1 MTRLTRSDLDALP
14 AYVPGRSAGDVAR
27 ELGIS
32 QAIKLASNEVPYGPL
47 PGVVEV
53 RGAGLMLACDLA
65 AGGAP
70 GVVARALAEERLVLN
85 ATGPA
90 TLRFLPPLVVG
101 EEEVDDALARL
112 GRVLS

>member
-1 MTRLTRSDLDALP
+1 VLEDPELHAR
-14 AYVPGRSAGDVAR
+14 VR
-27 ELGIS
+27 ELG
-32 QAIKLASNEVPYGPL
+32 ARLRAGLEAL